1 MAKKK
6 VENDRKT
13 CIDCGA
19 TKVMSFNFYSSHS
32 SMFPDGKA
40 PICKTC
46 IKDKL
51 DVSDLSSVKKILRQ
65 IDKPFIFT
73 EWQVALKTG
82 KEPFGTYLRIIS
94 GLHQYKNLTYDG
106 SIDGEVSVLEY
117 KIHNEI
123 ELNEE
128 EIYGR
133 AEPEVRRKWGLAF
146 SNREYYELEKT
157 WHDMIAA
164 NNIST
169 PQHRSEL
176 EMYCKLKT
184 LVSRALEANNIKEFE
199 MLNKQFT
206 EVKRTSGFR
215 PIDKISSNESS
226 GIRNFGS
233 IFEEVERDGFIPPVS
248 LTENEDIVDKT
259 IVYILNYTRKL
270 LSIGQVT
277 DNDDDISEG
286 DFDGD
291 SEEL

>member
-6 VENDRKT
+6 IESDKKACIQCKT
-13 CIDCGA
+13 S
-19 TKVMSFNFYSSHS
+19 KVASFNYYSTSS
-32 SMFPDGKA
+32 SMFPDGRA

-46 IKDKL
+46 IKDNL
-51 DVSDLSSVKKILRQ
+51 DVTDIASVKKVLRQ

-73 EWQVALKTG
+73 EWQNALSTG
-82 KEPFGTYLRIIS
+82 KEPFGTYLRMIS

-106 SIDGEVSVLEY
+106 SIDGEVSVLQY
-117 KIHNEI
+117 KVQNEI
-123 ELNEE
+123 DLNEE
-128 EIYGR
+128 PEI
-133 AEPEVRRKWGLAF
+133 RRKWGLAF

-169 PQHRSEL
+169 PQHRAEL

-199 MLNKQFT
+199 MLNRQFT
-206 EVKRTSGFR
+206 EVKKTSGFR

-233 IFEEVERDGFIPPVS
+233 IFEEVERDGFIPPANLS
-248 LTENEDIVDKT
+248 ENEDIVDKT
-259 IVYILNYTRKL
+259 ILYILNYTRKL
-270 LSIGQVT
+270 LSVGQMTET
-277 DNDDDISEG
+277 DEDSPEG
-286 DFDGD
+286 EEDGNT
-291 SEEL
+291 EEL